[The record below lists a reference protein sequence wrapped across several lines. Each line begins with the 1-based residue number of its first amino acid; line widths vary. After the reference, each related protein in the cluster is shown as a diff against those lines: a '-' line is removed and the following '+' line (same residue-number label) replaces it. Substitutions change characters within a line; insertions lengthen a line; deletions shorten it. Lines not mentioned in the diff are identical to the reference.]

1 MNQHILKGK
10 TRGSDECLL
19 SRISDTHGGMNFVVI
34 VVVVGDRSGKTHR
47 VYIKAWRNS
56 LTA

>member
-47 VYIKAWRNS
+47 VYIKA
-56 LTA
+56 